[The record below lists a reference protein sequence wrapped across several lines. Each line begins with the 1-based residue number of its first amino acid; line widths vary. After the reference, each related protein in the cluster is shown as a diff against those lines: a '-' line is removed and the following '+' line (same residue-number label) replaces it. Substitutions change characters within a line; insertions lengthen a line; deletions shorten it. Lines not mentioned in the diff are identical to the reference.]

1 MKEKQTRPSSRSR
14 VEQMVQTLRE
24 EIMAGS
30 RRPGSFLPSEIEL
43 CEQYELSNNTI
54 RKGLDRLV
62 AEGFVEKVPRIGT
75 RVLEMAREEKTTI
88 KFGFSPMLREIQ
100 MAKLLEMFHRE
111 HPGIR
116 VLPIQIS
123 YPARGDRTA
132 LNGLLESVDVLL
144 VNPYNFEQLMGTGEP
159 TAEDGRVAMSGW
171 AAENEWVAGNGRA
184 GENRRV
190 AENGRAA
197 EDGRPTE
204 NDPAADAEQTSPV
217 FEPVPFKEGLY
228 PFLTEPFTR
237 AGVLYAQPFVFTPVI
252 LCYNKEHFRE
262 CQVPEPDSSWTWQ
275 DVKQAGIRLAKGRDR
290 FGLYFQ
296 VPNLNRFPLFLLQNG
311 VVFEKDKQGT
321 YNMLDPKIVESL
333 QALMELIGDPALF
346 PFASCLSQDE
356 GDEQA
361 LFLSQKVSM
370 VLSTYDRLYE
380 YRDAPFAYDIAP
392 VPYLR
397 EPRTLLHTVSLAVS
411 SQSRQKR
418 AARRFVDY
426 MLSYEAQ
433 LEIRK
438 ATMRIPALKLAAEWT
453 GEEPLRN
460 RPSRFF
466 MYRDIIPTFRSY
478 TSLRLPVDGLMKM
491 LAELKFHW
499 SGLDTLDAVLLRL
512 KDKLRTEAVRTEAG
526 EKSGTSLADGA
537 RGKERREARQP
548 GKAKRSPLKGASNP
562 RK

>member
-1 MKEKQTRPSSRSR
+1 
-14 VEQMVQTLRE
+14 
-24 EIMAGS
+24 MAGN

-43 CEQYELSNNTI
+43 CEQYQLSNNTI

-75 RVLEMAREEKTTI
+75 RVLEVARDEKTTI

-100 MAKLLEMFHRE
+100 MSKLLEMFHRD

-116 VLPIQIS
+116 VLPIRVS
-123 YPARGDRTA
+123 YPARGDRTG
-132 LNGLLESVDVLL
+132 LNALLESVDVLL
-144 VNPYNFEQLMGTGEP
+144 VNPFNFEQLMGPEEQP
-159 TAEDGRVAMSGW
+159 AEDGRT
-171 AAENEWVAGNGRA
+171 AEL
-184 GENRRV
+184 
-190 AENGRAA
+190 
-197 EDGRPTE
+197 
-204 NDPAADAEQTSPV
+204 EQEPPV
-217 FEPVPFKEGLY
+217 FEPAPFKEGLY

-237 AGVLYAQPFVFTPVI
+237 AGVVYAQPFVFTPVI
-252 LCYNKEHFRE
+252 LCYNKDHFRE
-262 CQVPEPDSSWTWQ
+262 CQVPEPDSSWTWR
-275 DVKQAGIRLAKGRDR
+275 DVKQAGTRLAKDRGR

-311 VVFEKDKQGT
+311 VVFEKDKQGD
-321 YNMLDPKIVESL
+321 YNMLDPKVVESL

-397 EPRTLLHTVSLAVS
+397 EPRTMLHTVSLAVS
-411 SQSRQKR
+411 SQSRQKN

-499 SGLDTLDAVLLRL
+499 SGLDTLEAVLLRL
-512 KDKLRTEAVRTEAG
+512 KDKLRSDAET
-526 EKSGTSLADGA
+526 
-537 RGKERREARQP
+537 
-548 GKAKRSPLKGASNP
+548 KRSPELQNERGAKKHEHNQG
-562 RK
+562 